1 MKPSLDRPIVNPP
14 ELQPNRENL
23 CKADAFPAIAEI
35 YFQATG
41 SANGA
46 IGLLAL
52 ALICIYICVVGCYIT
67 AGRTL
72 WTLSRDGAAPF
83 PSFFSKVS
91 VKLGV
96 PFNAT
101 IATGVLNTILG
112 AIYVG
117 SSTAFNAF
125 IGSFILHTTASYLM
139 AILPHVLT
147 GRKNIEVYG
156 DFHLKGWIG
165 FVVNGISSAYIIVW
179 FVIYCMPFY
188 LPTDAVSMNY
198 AVVIWGGFSIFIAA
212 WWFIGAR
219 KNYVGPPI
227 VKQGGKVTEV
237 ETIADRRASLRS
249 K

>member
-1 MKPSLDRPIVNPP
+1 M
-14 ELQPNRENL
+14 
-23 CKADAFPAIAEI
+23 
-35 YFQATG
+35 
-41 SANGA
+41 
-46 IGLLAL
+46 
-52 ALICIYICVVGCYIT
+52 GCYIT

-83 PSFFSKVS
+83 PKFLSKVS
-91 VKLGV
+91 PTLGV

-101 IATGVLNTILG
+101 TATGVLITILG

-125 IGSFILHTTASYLM
+125 VGSFILHTTSSYVL
-139 AILPHVLT
+139 AILPHMLT

-156 DFHLKGWIG
+156 SFHMKGITG
-165 FVVNGISSAYIIVW
+165 YLVNGIACAYMIVW
-179 FVIYCMPFY
+179 FVIYCFPFY

-198 AVVIWGGFSIFIAA
+198 AVVIWGGFTILIAG

-219 KNYVGPPI
+219 SKYVGPPI

-237 ETIADRRASLRS
+237 ETVVDRRASLQS
-249 K
+249 A